1 MYLIE
6 ITNIDPV
13 KYDLYFER
21 FVSKSRARKI
31 EGKDGV
37 TYLDG
42 SLLADID
49 NDISY
54 ERRQEVVQFI
64 ERRYPARTCNI
75 LTLNTLSS
83 KLCIKECG
91 KIVGNY
97 SEQDVNVV
105 SDYIPKKFGKVAP
118 LEEAEEESE

>member
-1 MYLIE
+1 M
-6 ITNIDPV
+6 
-13 KYDLYFER
+13 
-21 FVSKSRARKI
+21 
-31 EGKDGV
+31 

-42 SLLADID
+42 LLVDID

-54 ERRQEVVQFI
+54 EKRQKVVKFI
-64 ERRYPARTCNI
+64 EERYPARTCNII

-91 KIVGNY
+91 KIVGGY

-105 SDYIPKKFGKVAP
+105 SDHIPKKFVKLQAC
-118 LEEAEEESE
+118 